1 VADTALTGARRSLAL
16 PISFSILLSSSAAV
30 LYSGSSFAQAAGSA
44 SAPAA
49 PVATGAAAPANG
61 QIMGQLTE
69 VVVTALKRSTN
80 IQQTPLAISAV
91 SGQTLTNMGIT
102 DSQQLAQISPDL
114 QFHPDANGGSQIVIR
129 NIQSAGEP
137 TVGLYYDETPVVGSV
152 GVTNNAG
159 ETTPDIRLFDMERVE
174 VLRGPQG
181 TLYGSSSMAGTV
193 RLIFNKPNLA
203 NYEGDFDA
211 QVTTVQDG
219 KVGNE
224 EQGMINLPLVNDVLG
239 VRVVA
244 FRDYSG
250 GWLNNPQL
258 NLNDFN
264 DNDANGGRVTVR
276 FRPMKGMTLD
286 LLAVTQNTT
295 GFNDSWNYALYTKGG
310 PAYEQTLA
318 TQEPNSDQLRLYSA
332 TLNWDMGPATLTAV
346 TSYTDRDLAFS
357 FDYSPYFR
365 TAAAAAT
372 AASAGCKTYEDTD
385 GANCTPAQLSAYQ
398 AFAESWGTITAFQP
412 QETRNITQE
421 LRLSSEG
428 DTRLSWTL
436 GGYASQRNTNVLSQL
451 NTANPLDGVMY
462 TPTSPVPFVEG
473 SATYPATTGYQR
485 TVRDVLDQIAG
496 YAQVTYAI
504 TQKLDVTAG
513 TRHFDYDTAVTG
525 AVQVGNPVLQ
535 VSVSPSDTARASYSG
550 EVSKFGI
557 DYKWTD
563 DLMSYVSA
571 SQGFRPGGV
580 NEVIGLPTALGPYAP
595 DRLWD
600 YEIGTNSSWLDHRLV
615 INGDVFQIDWSNMQ
629 VSAETTSQAN
639 GSTFGFVTNAGH
651 VVVRGVELE
660 VHAQPMNG
668 LLLSASGS
676 FAPARLNGNEAA
688 PAGIAILGAGTNG
701 DYVPYS
707 PSVTLQASAQYTAPI
722 NSALDWMAR
731 LDGNYTGDSWTVF
744 NRTNEYEE
752 DLPGYAIANLRTG
765 VESSDGKWE
774 TYFFISN
781 LMNKIGYINKS
792 YGSSVGPSPAETIL
806 TTPPRTFG
814 LDATYHF

>member
-1 VADTALTGARRSLAL
+1 MADTSLTDARRSLAL
-16 PISFSILLSSSAAV
+16 PISFCILLSSPAAI
-30 LYSGSSFAQAAGSA
+30 LYPGSSLAQAAATDA
-44 SAPAA
+44 SAPA
-49 PVATGAAAPANG
+49 NG
-61 QIMGQLTE
+61 EIQGQLAE
-69 VVVTALKRSTN
+69 VVVTALKRTTN

-102 DSQQLAQISPDL
+102 DSQQLAQVSPDL
-114 QFHPDANGGSQIVIR
+114 QFHPDANGGSQVVIR

-193 RLIFNKPNLA
+193 RLIFNKPNLVD
-203 NYEGDFDA
+203 YQGDFDA

-224 EQGMINLPLVNDVLG
+224 QQGMLNLPLVNDVLG

-258 NLNDFN
+258 GLNDFN
-264 DNDANGGRVTVR
+264 DSDANGGRVTVR

-295 GFNDSWNYALYTKGG
+295 GFNGEWNYALYSKGG

-318 TQEPNSDQLRLYSA
+318 TQTPNSDQLRLYSA

-365 TAAAAAT
+365 TAAASAT
-372 AASAGCKTYEDTD
+372 VASGGCKTYASTD
-385 GANCTPAQLSAYQ
+385 GADCTPAQLTSYQ

-421 LRLSSEG
+421 VRLSSTG
-428 DTRLSWTL
+428 DTRLSWTV
-436 GGYASQRNTNVLSQL
+436 GGYASQRNTDVLSQL
-451 NTANPLDGVMY
+451 NTADPSDGVMY

-496 YAQVTYAI
+496 YAQATYAV
-504 TQKLDVTAG
+504 TSKLDVTAG
-513 TRHFDYDTAVTG
+513 TRHFDYNTAVTG
-525 AVQVGNPVLQ
+525 AVQVGNPILE
-535 VSVSPSDTARASYSG
+535 VSVSPADTARASYSG
-550 EVSKFGI
+550 EVSKFGV

-563 DLMSYVSA
+563 DLMSYISA

-580 NEVIGLPTALGPYAP
+580 NEVIGLPNALGPYAP

-600 YEIGTNSSWLDHRLV
+600 YEIGTNSAWLDHRLI

-639 GSTFGFVTNAGH
+639 GSTFGFVTNAGR

-660 VHAQPMNG
+660 VHARPMNG

-676 FAPARLNGNEAA
+676 FAPARLNGNETA

-707 PSVTLQASAQYTAPI
+707 PKVTAQASAQYTVPI

-731 LDGNYTGDSWTVF
+731 VDGNYTGDSWTVF
-744 NRTNEYEE
+744 AHTNAYEQ
-752 DLPGYAIANLRTG
+752 DLPGYVIGNIRAG
-765 VESSDGKWE
+765 VESADGKWG
-774 TYFFISN
+774 TYFYISN
-781 LMNKIGYINKS
+781 LLNRIGYINKS
-792 YGSSVGPSPAETIL
+792 YGSSVGPSPAEEIL
-806 TTPPRTFG
+806 TTQPRTFG